1 VAARRRTTARI
12 GVLPAARSVPAIGR
26 FLPSGKSVVVGL
38 GLLAFAVG
46 AYVTA
51 RDTSLFAVR
60 TLDVRGGTP
69 TLRAQVR
76 AALAGDVGKSLLRID
91 QGGLVSALASLPAV
105 RTFTFD
111 RAFPHTLRVVVRRE
125 RPVLVVRRVPGKEA
139 YLVAASGRVLRSL
152 PHPERSSMPRLWV
165 THAVHIAVGG
175 TLPPGEAAAATAA
188 AVGRDVVLAGGI
200 RTVRETSTELTL
212 TLGSGLDVRLGD
224 GGDLRLKLAIARRI
238 IAGSGGGAIG
248 AGYLDVSVPERPV
261 LHLNSQVVG

>member
-1 VAARRRTTARI
+1 M
-12 GVLPAARSVPAIGR
+12 VL
-26 FLPSGKSVVVGL
+26 GL

-46 AYVTA
+46 AYLTA
-51 RDTSLFAVR
+51 RDTSLFAVQ

-76 AALAGDVGKSLLRID
+76 AALAGDVGRSLLRVD
-91 QGGLVSALASLPAV
+91 ESSLASKLTPLAGV
-105 RTFTFD
+105 RAFTFD

-125 RPVLVVRRVPGKEA
+125 RPALVVRRVPGKEA
-139 YLVAASGRVLRSL
+139 YLVAASGRVLRAL

-165 THAVHIAVGG
+165 THDVAITVGG
-175 TLPPGEAAAATAA
+175 TLPPGVAAAATAA
-188 AVGRDVVLAGGI
+188 AVGQDVVLAGGI
-200 RTVRETSTELTL
+200 RTVRETSSELTL

-238 IAGSGGGAIG
+238 IAESGGGAIG

-261 LHLNSQVVG
+261 LHLNSQVAG